1 MRRGTSGRKRRVTK
15 RQARNRGR
23 AQRRGGVRTQDGGFL
38 PILHL
43 IELAGKALDCRGSK
57 VHKQRAF
64 SSVSYYKMRGRRSR
78 GRRTTPHTRRRRR
91 GRKGGFLPLALL
103 PLVATA
109 GKIAAAGAITG
120 ATSYGVKKA
129 LDKIAK

>member
-1 MRRGTSGRKRRVTK
+1 
-15 RQARNRGR
+15 
-23 AQRRGGVRTQDGGFL
+23 
-38 PILHL
+38 
-43 IELAGKALDCRGSK
+43 
-57 VHKQRAF
+57 
-64 SSVSYYKMRGRRSR
+64 MRGRRSR

-91 GRKGGFLPLALL
+91 GQKGGFLPLALL
-103 PLVATA
+103 PLLATA